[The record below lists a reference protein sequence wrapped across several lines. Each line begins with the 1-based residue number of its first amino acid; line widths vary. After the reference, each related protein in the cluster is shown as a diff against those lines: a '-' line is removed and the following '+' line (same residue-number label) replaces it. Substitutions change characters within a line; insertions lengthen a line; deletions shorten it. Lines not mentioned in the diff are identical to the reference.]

1 MKMRAA
7 HLGKRH
13 SPETRAKMS
22 VVQVERMR
30 SSEARAKIRA
40 FHTGK
45 SVSPETCA
53 KMRAANQRPE
63 VRVKRQAGQKR
74 RFYSPEACAKMRRT
88 FTPEYRAKLRARR
101 AQQIFPLKDT
111 KPELAVQTWLQ
122 ERAIEFTKH
131 QHIPGLNHQ
140 WDIVIEP
147 LRTLIEVDGCYWHGC
162 PCRAGKSRI
171 SQSDIPCTAFAVA
184 VGWTVIRIWECEI
197 KAGDFRKLVFCA
209 PLREAFVVAVGPL
222 GISSKE
228 QRRGACSKRGAVHV
242 FLEVPMLTLEV
253 LAELRRLEAA
263 WIAADDASRYT
274 RRLEYE
280 SLLRKHAPALFDT
293 AAEALLSRDGVQR

>member
-1 MKMRAA
+1 MHAA
-7 HLGKRH
+7 HLGKHH

-30 SSEARAKIRA
+30 SSEAR
-40 FHTGK
+40 
-45 SVSPETCA
+45 V
-53 KMRAANQRPE
+53 
-63 VRVKRQAGQKR
+63 
-74 RFYSPEACAKMRRT
+74 
-88 FTPEYRAKLRARR
+88 KLRARR
-101 AQQIFPLKDT
+101 AQQILPLKDT

-209 PLREAFVVAVGPL
+209 PLREALVAAVAVGPL

-242 FLEVPMLTLEV
+242 FLGGAMLTLEV

-280 SLLRKHAPALFDT
+280 SLLRKHTPALFDI